1 MNLRNRNA
9 LRRFIENDFGLELR
23 VDLADVRIE
32 IDQRFTDLHS
42 TTAFENPMPRPRVN
56 SVQPGPAPDAKL
68 LPFKRSLASVQ
79 VACGNPWCGFRWM
92 ARTCVVESTC
102 QALDQ
107 CRRGKR
113 ALGRPAAR
121 RARTGI
127 GCPCFSSEPG
137 AARTAMRRRSC
148 APRSAHRSLRPRV
161 TMWRPSHPRHL
172 HHYCLWR

>member
-1 MNLRNRNA
+1 VTFLNEYCSVSRVLSHLAVARERSSAANR
-9 LRRFIENDFGLELR
+9 FGKESSAAKR
-23 VDLADVRIE
+23 SSTRSRDVRSD
-32 IDQRFTDLHS
+32 IDHRFTDLHS
-42 TTAFENPMPRPRVN
+42 TTAFENPLPRPKVN
-56 SVQPGPAPDAKL
+56 FVQPGLAPAAKL

-92 ARTCVVESTC
+92 ARTCVVESTR

-127 GCPCFSSEPG
+127 GW
-137 AARTAMRRRSC
+137 RRAFDC
-148 APRSAHRSLRPRV
+148 AFLQYGVFEFATSDS
-161 TMWRPSHPRHL
+161 PSDG
-172 HHYCLWR
+172 